1 MRRLHRSRSR
11 QFDVTP
17 KHRRELRRR
26 MLSTSLAV
34 LIFVTSFPQN
44 ALLAGGCSGG
54 PTGNPSPPG
63 GPPPCGSNQCCPRQS
78 GPGIPGYPGGG
89 GGGGGG
95 GAGGPGPVIRG
106 AAGYGPTSTM
116 DPIYLKYGTV
126 AEAATDLSLP
136 GPAFGWSMERTYNS
150 GGTGV
155 SSLGNLWLSG
165 DADQYLVQ
173 SGANIAM
180 IVSAN
185 SQRLF
190 TGSGTPP
197 TYTAPADSN
206 LKLTHDSGND
216 EYILTDAIDN
226 IRYTFHDF
234 TVTTVVERGKLKGRS
249 SLQWNSQ
256 GNFGLEYYYN
266 STGKISQITTSDGQ
280 DYTIA
285 FTYSGSAITKV
296 EIKDGTTVL
305 ERVEY
310 TYYQNV
316 TTPSTDIGTTGDLV
330 QVKVSRD
337 ATNDTPGTLSIVRYT
352 QYRYSAGSKL
362 KTIFDHDAIQRVI
375 DSDSGISTP
384 ADVLTKSDT
393 YGTPDIVT
401 FASRSFTYYS
411 ANTAT
416 TSVATPFNG
425 LGENLN
431 TLYGG
436 AEVAEL
442 GFAKTEAIGA
452 GCSSCGGSTAGLTK
466 TYFYLTIDQG
476 ATILS
481 NEVTQLVIEDT
492 QDSAGTA
499 VYRTIWGLN
508 KDGRQLRKV
517 FIDDPTGTPRYWCES
532 WTLATSGK
540 EGRVAEYRMPSAHNV
555 TTASALR
562 NFLDPY
568 DSEGASW
575 SNDTNTLHSSDG
587 LLNVYTYNSGGSQT
601 DHKVKKGRTGTE
613 YYVGAWD
620 FGDGDGDSTGSD
632 HTDGTLLVAEYA
644 YPTQTTTRADGKK
657 TQYSYTF
664 WDSSDREI
672 KTRTTTLPVIPTTQN
687 GSGVAT
693 TSAEYY
699 DNLGRLRW
707 TQDGEGYIN
716 YYSYNPVTGGE
727 AYAAIDVN
735 PASPGSDITSGS
747 SGNWDA
753 VSVGSASSNQPT
765 RSSSLPTPLAL
776 ATKVYFDDQGWQS
789 KTVEPGGAEH
799 YTIYS
804 NTQTIHFPY
813 WNSGTGQCLL
823 PIQLTQ
829 LNSGGQVTDEIAV
842 RASYSAISTSGGT
855 PTGFSTAP
863 SQSDYVRGTHTTY
876 DSVGRLSFIDRY
888 ATIPSSGSG
897 TLGSDFYRS
906 VTQYDLQGREQYD
919 IQVVRG
925 SASNNRVEQVTQYV
939 YDVRDRVIEQKQGV
953 SGDTAANSHDM
964 TDNYNSYPTLVTLS
978 KTEYDNGG
986 VGDGYVT
993 KSKRYFGTGTNDYTG
1008 IIYKQTYRGH
1018 VRGVEP
1024 FYMNGSTETA
1034 VGPYSVTDV
1043 NWSGQTTAT
1052 AQFRAN
1058 PTWAT
1063 VLTGDGYTTYAS
1075 STASNRGMLSEIT
1088 YDDTDRAYRT
1098 NTFAIDASTGAK
1110 GSSHQSDVYYDRLGR
1125 VVASQPAYQAGSE
1138 IAYDGTGR
1146 SYHSRTVLDLETTKY
1161 VSGAYN
1167 YRDPQPQPMMSSMT
1181 GGDDN
1186 VLTLSHNMYDAS
1198 GNVTGQHSFSM
1209 NHDDTGATLGIDL
1222 SNNDD
1227 YVRSSIYTWYDDAD
1241 RVTMTGNYGS
1251 GDTTAGAG
1259 KWKYAAVP
1267 ARPATAPTASGET
1280 VLVTKY
1286 THDSDTGEQTTVT
1299 DPMGYKSKSFF
1310 DDLGRQIWLAE
1321 NYDNFDPAT
1330 LSTIS
1335 DGTDDSKD
1343 RVTKTEYDGL
1353 DNTTK
1358 LIAYNGSSS
1367 VAEATHYLY
1376 EDSINASRVTN
1387 TIYPDSSDTT
1397 SSGSDQVKVT
1407 YNADGTVSQRTDQRG
1422 TVIAYAFDSLRRSQS
1437 QKVTTLGGS
1446 TDGDVR
1452 SITRGYDTLGRVA
1465 KITSHGNQTDDP
1477 NNAAD
1482 IRNQI
1487 VYTYNDLGQITISEQ
1502 SHSGAVG
1509 GSTPSVQY
1517 AYDSSSVSSV
1527 FDDGAR
1533 MESITYPNGRVLF
1546 SDYGTSDALEDRA
1559 GIVRRLRETNG
1570 TGTILAEYSH
1580 TGSGSTVLTD
1590 FQQPDLKLDLFGG
1603 TSGTY
1608 AGMDRFGRTIDH
1620 RWYDYT
1626 SGTVDRARYSYG
1638 YDHNGSR
1645 TWKEDSVAAANSV
1658 NQDEFYTSD
1667 GLKRLKAADRGD
1679 LNGMKTAVSTLTFGQ
1694 DWNLDQLG
1702 NWPNFTEDT
1711 DGNGTDELDQ
1721 DRSHNH
1727 VNEIIDIDASSTYVA
1742 HDAAGNMTKVPKP
1755 ASWSTHYDLTWDAW
1769 NRLVKVVDVA
1779 NTVAEYQYDGEN
1791 RRIVKKLYVGGSLD
1805 ETRHIYLSQGNQV
1818 LEERV
1823 DASTNPDRQFTW
1835 GTRYIDDLV
1844 LRTRDTDADGSLDDM
1859 LYGLQDA
1866 NWHVTALADTS
1877 GSIVERFVYD
1887 PYGKST
1893 VLDANFTADSDGVS
1907 DYDWESRFTSREYD
1921 SETGM
1926 HYFRARYYH
1935 DTIGRFIGRDLLGF
1949 VDGTNLYA
1957 AYFLPSGVDPT
1968 GEFLIHVACAAACV
1982 GCAGVKLIGDYYCG
1996 GFNDPED
2003 QAYCMQTYW
2012 DSLPSWHRAL
2022 HGGACVGCIA
2032 CLVRYAKPVIKKVW
2046 PVAIP
2051 IVRKGGRQV
2060 WNGCKWVWKQGRCG
2074 FLKLSKIAAC
2084 DITKGLTC
2092 TSGRR
2097 KCIRGLTR
2105 SDFTTRAGLFSACAA
2120 ARGALQASCYKPG
2133 DPLYNGHMQQI
2144 KNNSQAA
2151 ANCAACA
2158 VAAPVF

>member
-1 MRRLHRSRSR
+1 MRRLHRSCSR
-11 QFDVTP
+11 HVDVTP
-17 KHRRELRRR
+17 KQRREFRRR
-26 MLSTSLAV
+26 ILSTSLAV

-44 ALLAGGCSGG
+44 ALLAGGCNGGSTGNPNPPYNPPPCTKCPCPLQYGPGAGGGPGSGG
-54 PTGNPSPPG
+54 P
-63 GPPPCGSNQCCPRQS
+63 GS
-78 GPGIPGYPGGG
+78 
-89 GGGGGG
+89 
-95 GAGGPGPVIRG
+95 GGPGPVIRG
-106 AAGYGPTSTM
+106 SSGFGPTATQN
-116 DPIYLKYGTV
+116 PIYLKYGTV
-126 AEAATDLSLP
+126 AEAVTDLSLP

-150 GGTGV
+150 GGTGA

-173 SGANIAM
+173 SGANISM
-180 IVSAN
+180 VVSAN

-206 LKLTHDSGND
+206 LKLTHDSGNA
-216 EYILTDAIDN
+216 EYVLTDAIDN

-316 TTPSTDIGTTGDLV
+316 TSPSTDIGTTGDLV

-337 ATNDTPGTLSIVRYT
+337 ASADTPGTLSIVRYT

-362 KTIFDHDAIQRVI
+362 KTIFDHDAIQRTI
-375 DSDSGISTP
+375 DSDSGLSTP
-384 ADVLTKSDT
+384 EDILKKADT

-416 TSVATPFNG
+416 SNVGTPFNG
-425 LGENLN
+425 AGENLN

-442 GFAKTEAIGA
+442 GFAKIEAIGA
-452 GCSSCGGSTAGLTK
+452 GCSSCSGSTAGLTK

-517 FIDDPTGTPRYWCES
+517 FIEAPTGTPRYWCES
-532 WTLATSGK
+532 WTLTTSGK

-575 SNDTNTLHSSDG
+575 SNDTNTLNSADG
-587 LLNVYTYNSGGSQT
+587 LFNVYTYNSGGSQT

-620 FGDGDGDSTGSD
+620 YGDGDGDSVGSD

-664 WDSSDREI
+664 WDTSDREI

-687 GSGVAT
+687 GSGLAT
-693 TSAEYY
+693 TSGEYY

-716 YYSYNPVTGGE
+716 YYSYNPMTGGV
-727 AYAAIDVN
+727 AYTAIDVN
-735 PASPGSDITSGS
+735 PASAGSDITSGS

-753 VSVGSASSNQPT
+753 VSVGAASSNQPT
-765 RSSSLPTPLAL
+765 RSSSLPTPLGL
-776 ATKVYFDDQGWQS
+776 ATKTYFDKQGRQQKS
-789 KTVEPGGAEH
+789 TDTGGANH
-799 YTIYS
+799 YMVYA
-804 NTQTIHFPY
+804 NTQTIRFPY
-813 WNSGTGQCLL
+813 WNSGTSQCLL
-823 PIQLTQ
+823 PIQLTK
-829 LNSGGQVTDEIAV
+829 LNSGGQVTDQIAV
-842 RASYSAISTSGGT
+842 RATYSAISTSGGA

-863 SQSDYVRGTHTTY
+863 GQSDYVRWTRTTY
-876 DSVGRLSFIDRY
+876 DSVGRKSYVDQY
-888 ATIPSSGSG
+888 ATIPSSGTG
-897 TLGSDFYRS
+897 TLGTDFYRS
-906 VTQYDLQGREQYD
+906 VTQYDLLGRRQYD

-925 SASNNRVEQVTQYV
+925 SASSNRMEKVTQQI
-939 YDVRDRVIEQKQGV
+939 YDVRGRVIEVKRGV

-964 TDNYNSYPTLVTLS
+964 TDNYNSYPTLVTLL

-986 VGDGYVT
+986 IGDGYVT

-1008 IIYKQTYRGH
+1008 ANLKQTYRGQ
-1018 VRGVEP
+1018 VRGVER

-1034 VGPYSVTDV
+1034 AGPYSVTDV
-1043 NWSGQTTAT
+1043 NWSGQTTAA
-1052 AQFRAN
+1052 AQFNSN

-1063 VLTGDGYTTYAS
+1063 VLTGDGYTAYAS
-1075 STASNRGMLSEIT
+1075 STATNRGTLSET
-1088 YDDTDRAYRT
+1088 QYDDLGRAYRT
-1098 NTFAIDASTGAK
+1098 NTFAIDTSTGTK
-1110 GSSHQSDVYYDRLGR
+1110 GSSLQSDTYYDRLGR

-1138 IAYDGTGR
+1138 TAYDGAGR
-1146 SYHSRTVLDLETTKY
+1146 QYQSRTVLDLESTKY
-1161 VSGAYN
+1161 SSGAFV
-1167 YRDPQPQPMMSSMT
+1167 YRDPQPQPTMSSMT
-1181 GGDDN
+1181 GGDDS
-1186 VLTLSHNMYDAS
+1186 VLTLSHSVFDAS
-1198 GNVTGQHSFSM
+1198 GNVTEQHFFDM
-1209 NHDDTGATLGIDL
+1209 YHDDGTTGIDL
-1222 SNNDD
+1222 TNNDD
-1227 YVRSSIYTWYDDAD
+1227 YVRSSEYLWYDAAD
-1241 RVTMTGNYGS
+1241 RVTATGNHGS

-1259 KWKYAAVP
+1259 LWKYAAVP
-1267 ARPATAPTASGET
+1267 TRPTAAPTASSET
-1280 VLVTKY
+1280 VLVTKFGY
-1286 THDSDTGEQTTVT
+1286 DIDTSVQTTVT
-1299 DPMGYKSKSFF
+1299 DPMGYKSKSFY
-1310 DDLGRQIWLAE
+1310 DDLGRKIWVAE

-1353 DNTTK
+1353 SNTTK

-1367 VAEATHYLY
+1367 VAEDTVYLY
-1376 EDSINASRVTN
+1376 EDSVSTSRVTN

-1397 SSGSDQVKVT
+1397 SSGSDQIKVT

-1422 TVIAYAFDSLRRSQS
+1422 TVIAYSYDSLRRSQS

-1446 TDGDVR
+1446 TDGTVR

-1477 NNAAD
+1477 NNTTD
-1482 IRNQI
+1482 IKNQV
-1487 VYTYNDLGQITISEQ
+1487 VYTYNDFGEITRSEQ

-1517 AYDSSSVSSV
+1517 AYDTSSVGSI
-1527 FDDGAR
+1527 FDNGAR
-1533 MESITYPNGRVLF
+1533 MESIIYPNGRVLF
-1546 SDYGTSDALEDRA
+1546 SDYGTANALEDRG
-1559 GIVRRLRETNG
+1559 GIVKRLRESNG

-1590 FQQPDLKLDLFGG
+1590 YQQPAVKLDLFGG
-1603 TSGTY
+1603 TSGAYT
-1608 AGMDRFGRTIDH
+1608 GLDRFGRTVDH

-1638 YDHNGSR
+1638 YDYNSSR
-1645 TWKEDSVAAANSV
+1645 TWMEDPVAAAATV
-1658 NQDEFYTSD
+1658 NQDQLYTYD
-1667 GLKRLKAADRGD
+1667 GLSRLKAADRGD
-1679 LNGMKTAVSTLTFGQ
+1679 LNGMKTAISTLTFGQ
-1694 DWNLDQLG
+1694 DWDLDQLG

-1711 DGNGTDELDQ
+1711 DGNGTNDLNQ
-1721 DRSHNH
+1721 NRTHNDA
-1727 VNEIIDIDASSTYVA
+1727 NEITQVDASATHVA
-1742 HDAAGNMTKVPKP
+1742 HDAAGNMSKVPKP
-1755 ASWSTHYDLTWDAW
+1755 ASWSAHYDLTWDAW
-1769 NRLVKVVDVA
+1769 NRLVKVADGA
-1779 NTVAEYQYDGEN
+1779 NTVSEYQYDGTN
-1791 RRIVKKLYVGGSLD
+1791 RRIVKKLYSGGTLSQ
-1805 ETRHIYLSQGNQV
+1805 TKHIYLSSQNQV

-1823 DASTNPDRQFTW
+1823 DASISADRQFTW
-1835 GTRYIDDLV
+1835 GSRYVDDLV
-1844 LRTRDTDADGSLDDM
+1844 HRARDTDANGSLDETV
-1859 LYGLQDA
+1859 YAIQDA
-1866 NWHVTALADTS
+1866 NWNVTALTDTS
-1877 GSIVERFVYD
+1877 GAVVERFVYNA
-1887 PYGKST
+1887 YGQSI
-1893 VLDANFTADSDGVS
+1893 VLDADFLADSDGIS
-1907 DYDWESRFTSREYD
+1907 DVAWEYRFTS
-1921 SETGM
+1921 
-1926 HYFRARYYH
+1926 
-1935 DTIGRFIGRDLLGF
+1935 
-1949 VDGTNLYA
+1949 
-1957 AYFLPSGVDPT
+1957 P
-1968 GEFLIHVACAAACV
+1968 
-1982 GCAGVKLIGDYYCG
+1982 
-1996 GFNDPED
+1996 
-2003 QAYCMQTYW
+2003 
-2012 DSLPSWHRAL
+2012 
-2022 HGGACVGCIA
+2022 
-2032 CLVRYAKPVIKKVW
+2032 
-2046 PVAIP
+2046 
-2051 IVRKGGRQV
+2051 
-2060 WNGCKWVWKQGRCG
+2060 
-2074 FLKLSKIAAC
+2074 
-2084 DITKGLTC
+2084 
-2092 TSGRR
+2092 
-2097 KCIRGLTR
+2097 
-2105 SDFTTRAGLFSACAA
+2105 
-2120 ARGALQASCYKPG
+2120 
-2133 DPLYNGHMQQI
+2133 
-2144 KNNSQAA
+2144 
-2151 ANCAACA
+2151 
-2158 VAAPVF
+2158 